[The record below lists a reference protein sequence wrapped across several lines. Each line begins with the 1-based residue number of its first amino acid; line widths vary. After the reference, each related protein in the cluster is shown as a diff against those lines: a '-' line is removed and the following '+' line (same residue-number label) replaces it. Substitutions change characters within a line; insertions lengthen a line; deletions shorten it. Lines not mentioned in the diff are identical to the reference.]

1 MTQPDAHELLDI
13 ARSTLLEQLLP
24 ALPGEL
30 RYPALMIA
38 NAMAIAARESRLG
51 LWPRT
56 RSGHVWPPW
65 STRRRPALP
74 DLRRQ
79 LARAIRLGSH
89 DAPQNHR
96 TLVETLRQVTLA
108 RLAISNPKALP

>member
-65 STRRRPALP
+65 STGASARPAP
-74 DLRRQ
+74 PTGTGHSPGQ
-79 LARAIRLGSH
+79 
-89 DAPQNHR
+89 P
-96 TLVETLRQVTLA
+96 
-108 RLAISNPKALP
+108 